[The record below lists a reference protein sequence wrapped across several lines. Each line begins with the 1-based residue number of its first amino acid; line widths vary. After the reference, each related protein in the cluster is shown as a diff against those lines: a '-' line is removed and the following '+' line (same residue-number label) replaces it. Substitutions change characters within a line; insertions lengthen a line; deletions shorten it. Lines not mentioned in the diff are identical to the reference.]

1 MNGLFSSCLW
11 RNSGCFLLF
20 SFFFFF
26 SFISNIT
33 AICENKIPPSLES
46 AMISKELENS
56 NLSYFSANLTDIFFF
71 KLSPNIVGKLSPN
84 IIKNRYLSFSGNP
97 QSFSIILRLL
107 MFYQIIIFFKF
118 SYVVRFFTCKNDC
131 LKLFVND
138 CRSRV
143 SSSKSL

>member
-1 MNGLFSSCLW
+1 MLEFRKTLIRRIKLLLKKTPHRLVLFIVKLLNGLFSSCLW

-26 SFISNIT
+26 FISNIT
-33 AICENKIPPSLES
+33 AICENKIPPSSES

-84 IIKNRYLSFSGNP
+84 IIKNCYLSFSGNP
-97 QSFSIILRLL
+97 QSFSIILRLFDVL
-107 MFYQIIIFFKF
+107 PNYHF
-118 SYVVRFFTCKNDC
+118 
-131 LKLFVND
+131 L
-138 CRSRV
+138 
-143 SSSKSL
+143 